1 MFPSSKNDNPFDFLL
16 KRSTFLCDQQNPSC
30 KLQDEPVPFFLNFP
44 SPFFDEREMPLNQ
57 ILSQSQI
64 MAANHHHHHALD
76 QMENH
81 NTVTKPSIAASNS
94 NRKEADQG
102 IDPNGINLK
111 PPRRR
116 NTSGVP
122 RKRTGKKDRHSK
134 ICTAQGI
141 RDRRMRLSLQIAR
154 KFFDLQDMLGFDKAS
169 KTIEWLFT
177 KSKKA
182 IKELEK
188 DHPHISTSEA
198 RSDSFLSE
206 CEVMSG
212 LEEISNNDV
221 KDGMMIS
228 RPATNITGPSCLNPS
243 DKTDKGL
250 KKTEC
255 NSTLRESRDKAR
267 ARARSR
273 TREKMMIKWC
283 NKSNP
288 NHENENV
295 LKLESLTSSCPFEGV
310 EQESRS
316 HDQEKKVS
324 PIMPDFNSIV
334 QQLSSDEGTIEKLL
348 GNSRTSRSC
357 PISDYSHCSDSVA
370 GCLDSNAHFMGFLGN
385 WDLFTTDKITP
396 SPSQYS
402 ATNQVPFAGNPISV
416 YSATAPNFQVFD
428 Q

>member
-1 MFPSSKNDNPFDFLL
+1 MFPSSKNDKAFDFFLR
-16 KRSTFLCDQQNPSC
+16 RSSFLSDQQNPSS
-30 KLQDEPVPFFLNFP
+30 KQDEPVPFFLNFP
-44 SPFFDEREMPLNQ
+44 SPFFDEYEMPLNQ

-64 MAANHHHHHALD
+64 MATNHHFMVD
-76 QMENH
+76 QIEN
-81 NTVTKPSIAASNS
+81 NSTVTKPNIAASKS
-94 NRKEADQG
+94 NGKEADQG
-102 IDPNGINLK
+102 ISPNGINLT

-116 NTSGVP
+116 NMSMVP

-141 RDRRMRLSLQIAR
+141 RDRRMRLSLQVAR

-182 IKELEK
+182 IKDLEK

-198 RSDSFLSE
+198 RSESFLSE

-212 LEEISNNDV
+212 IEETSNIDV
-221 KDGMMIS
+221 KEGMMNFA
-228 RPATNITGPSCLNPS
+228 PAKIITGPFCLNPS
-243 DKTDKGL
+243 EKTDKRS
-250 KKTEC
+250 KKAEC
-255 NSTLRESRDKAR
+255 NSTDRVSRDKAR

-288 NHENENV
+288 NHENEDV

-310 EQESRS
+310 DQESRS
-316 HDQEKKVS
+316 HDQENKVS
-324 PIMPDFNSIV
+324 PFMSDFNSFGEQI
-334 QQLSSDEGTIEKLL
+334 SSDEGTIEKLL
-348 GNSRTSRSC
+348 GNSRTPSSY
-357 PISDYSHCSDSVA
+357 PISDYSHFSDSVA

-385 WDLFTTDKITP
+385 WDLFNSDKITS
-396 SPSQYS
+396 SPSEYS
-402 ATNQVPFAGNPISV
+402 ATDQVPFAGNPISV
-416 YSATAPNFQVFD
+416 YSASAPNFHVFH

>member
-16 KRSTFLCDQQNPSC
+16 KKPSFLCDQQNPSS
-30 KLQDEPVPFFLNFP
+30 KLQDELVPFFLNFP
-44 SPFFDEREMPLNQ
+44 SPFFDEHEMPLNQ

-64 MAANHHHHHALD
+64 MAANHHLYAVD
-76 QMENH
+76 QIENH
-81 NTVTKPSIAASNS
+81 NTVTKPNVAASKS
-94 NRKEADQG
+94 KGKEADQG
-102 IDPNGINLK
+102 INLI

-141 RDRRMRLSLQIAR
+141 RDRRMRLSLQVAR

-188 DHPHISTSEA
+188 DHHPHISTSEA
-198 RSDSFLSE
+198 RSESFLSE

-221 KDGMMIS
+221 KEGMIIAAAKNM
-228 RPATNITGPSCLNPS
+228 ITGPSCLNPS
-243 DKTDKGL
+243 EKTDKRS

-255 NSTLRESRDKAR
+255 INPSMRESRDKAR

-288 NHENENV
+288 NQENEDV
-295 LKLESLTSSCPFEGV
+295 LKLESLTSGCPFEGHV
-310 EQESRS
+310 DQESRS
-316 HDQEKKVS
+316 HDQENKAS
-324 PIMPDFNSIV
+324 PFMPDFNSIGER
-334 QQLSSDEGTIEKLL
+334 LSSDEGTIEKLL
-348 GNSRTSRSC
+348 GNSRTPSSC
-357 PISDYSHCSDSVA
+357 PISDYSHCSDSVP
-370 GCLDSNAHFMGFLGN
+370 GCLDSNSHFMGFLGN
-385 WDLFTTDKITP
+385 WDLFSTDKITS
-396 SPSQYS
+396 SP
-402 ATNQVPFAGNPISV
+402 TNQPPFAGNPISV
-416 YSATAPNFQVFD
+416 YSAAAPNFQDFH